1 MAQQTLNIGSNAN
14 DGTGDNLRAAMI
26 KVNEN
31 FTEVYAAPGVSDT
44 LTFSGNEITAVRSND
59 DIVFKPAGTGAVAFP
74 AIRIDDNNIVGTR
87 SNDDINLLPSGTGS
101 VVFGSIKIKGTSL
114 SADDS
119 TSININDGLI
129 VDGTLNV
136 AGASTL
142 SGATNLGS
150 TLDVPSGLTTLS
162 TLNVT
167 STTSLVGPISMDN
180 LTFNDNIIVS
190 SSNSDIIITPG
201 GTGSVVL
208 PAVTIDDNNITGTRS
223 NEDVNINA
231 SGTGVIKIGALKFAG
246 TSISS
251 DDSTTVNVNDNL
263 IVDGNLTTTGA
274 ATFTGATNLGSTLAV
289 PSALTTLSTLNVTGA
304 TSLVGTTTIDN
315 LTFND
320 NTIGTSSNADL
331 RLTPGGTGSVIIANL
346 TVDSNINITDNT
358 IKTTVSNSN
367 LQLSGGTGT
376 GTVEVIPALI
386 TAGVT
391 TVGDV
396 DVTGTETITGELNVD
411 AVKIKDN
418 TITTN
423 TSNANLEISAQGT
436 GKVIMTGPEIIGGTI
451 DGTVIGGST
460 PAAGTFTT
468 LSTTESFTIDGITI
482 TDNTVSTNSSN
493 ANLELSGSGTGG
505 VRISGFT
512 FPTADDTAGK
522 FITTNGLGVLS
533 FATAGATLNNSDI
546 ADAAA
551 TIASSATSVLN
562 TFDKTVY
569 RSAKYFIS
577 GTDATNSRFE
587 FVEANV
593 VHDGTNAFITTFGS
607 VSDHTEGLATYSVGI
622 SGDDVQVK
630 VTNITDDSIVYK
642 LQRIALDI

>member
-1 MAQQTLNIGSNAN
+1 MAQQVLNIGSNAN

-59 DIVFKPAGTGAVAFP
+59 DIVFKPAGTGAVSFP
-74 AIRIDDNNIVGTR
+74 ALRIDDNNIVGTR

-101 VVFGSIKIKGTSL
+101 VVFGAIKIKGTSL
-114 SADDS
+114 SSDDS
-119 TSININDGLI
+119 TVININDGLV

-136 AGASTL
+136 AGVTTL

-167 STTSLVGPISMDN
+167 STTSLVGPLSIDN
-180 LTFNDNIIVS
+180 LTFDDNTIVS
-190 SSNSDIIITPG
+190 SSNADIIITPG

-208 PAVTIDDNNITGTRS
+208 PAVTISDNNITGTRS

-231 SGTGVIKIGALKFAG
+231 SGTGVIKIGALKFDG

-263 IVDGNLTTTGA
+263 IVDGTLTTTGA

-331 RLTPGGTGSVIIANL
+331 RLTPGGTGSVIIENL

-386 TAGVT
+386 TAAVT

-423 TSNANLEISAQGT
+423 ASNANLEISAQGT
-436 GKVIMTGPEIIGGTI
+436 GKVIMTAPEIIGGTI
-451 DGTVIGGST
+451 DNTVIGGTT

-482 TDNTVSTNSSN
+482 SDNKVSTNSSN
-493 ANLELSGSGTGG
+493 ANLELSGSDTGG

-533 FATAGATLNNSDI
+533 FATAGATINNSDI
-546 ADAAA
+546 ADG
-551 TIASSATSVLN
+551 TNTVGSSATSVLN

-577 GTDATNSRFE
+577 ATDATNSRYE
-587 FVEANV
+587 FLEANV
-593 VHDGTNAFITTFGS
+593 THDGTDAYIATFGS
-607 VSDHTEGLATYSVGI
+607 VSDYATGLSTYSVGI

-630 VTNITDDSIVYK
+630 VTNITDNNIVFK
-642 LQRIALDI
+642 FQVILLDI